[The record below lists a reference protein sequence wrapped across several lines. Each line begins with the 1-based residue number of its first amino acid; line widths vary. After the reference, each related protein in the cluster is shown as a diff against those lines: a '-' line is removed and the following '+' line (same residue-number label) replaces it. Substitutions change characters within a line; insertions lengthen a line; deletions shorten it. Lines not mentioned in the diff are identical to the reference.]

1 MNAEKV
7 KHITFD
13 KGAFG
18 YKIEEV
24 NSCLGDIAKY
34 LDALEKQNDAL
45 QNEVSA
51 LREKNQELEA
61 AQDGV
66 REVLMSAQKFS
77 STVVSEA
84 KHKASAMLEEAE
96 QKSSNLLLTA
106 ETKSNDALAAAKSKS
121 DSIVEAANQ
130 RAAHLISEAT
140 AKVNQL
146 NRESETKL
154 LRETAQLKA
163 MQKEVS
169 DFKSHLLS
177 VYKSH
182 LDLIT
187 NLPEVEKEPVASPPP
202 AAVPNNKI
210 EQKEDFV
217 EKTVAPPPKAPEKV
231 MTPPQ
236 PQPQPQPNAVPETK
250 TINNKPEP
258 AEKLTEKPVEEP
270 LRKKSSPF
278 KITITNNTNSKDT
291 LEKKEPEEVEMSK
304 NSFKS
309 RFGELKFGENKK

>member
-34 LDALEKQNDAL
+34 LDTLEKQNDAL
-45 QNEVSA
+45 QNEVLA

-84 KHKASAMLEEAE
+84 KQKADSMLKEAE
-96 QKSSNLLLTA
+96 QKSSNLLLTT
-106 ETKSNDALAAAKSKS
+106 ETKSNEALAVAKSKS

-140 AKVNQL
+140 AKANQI
-146 NRESETKL
+146 NRESEAKL
-154 LRETAQLKA
+154 FKETAQLKTI
-163 MQKEVS
+163 QKEVS

-177 VYKSH
+177 IYKSH

-187 NLPEVEKEPVASPPP
+187 NLPEVEKESVTSPPP
-202 AAVPNNKI
+202 AAVPNNKL
-210 EQKEDFV
+210 EQKEDFI
-217 EKTVAPPPKAPEKV
+217 EKTVAPPPKASEKV

-236 PQPQPQPNAVPETK
+236 PQPQPNAVPATK

-258 AEKLTEKPVEEP
+258 TEKLTEKPVEEP

-278 KITITNNTNSKDT
+278 KITITNNTNSKDI
-291 LEKKEPEEVEMSK
+291 LEKKESEEVETSK

>member
-140 AKVNQL
+140 AKVNQV
-146 NRESETKL
+146 NRENETKL
-154 LRETAQLKA
+154 LKETAQLKA

-231 MTPPQ
+231 MTPPR
-236 PQPQPQPNAVPETK
+236 PQPQPNAVPETK

-291 LEKKEPEEVEMSK
+291 LEKKELEEVETSK